1 MASDACPS
9 TAITVRQ
16 AHVPCVLLQYT
27 VLDVIDK
34 LTTVTGSS
42 FHARVGRL
50 TVEQDV
56 GVEQATMAILGY
68 GSIVEKTLSSNAIR
82 SRLLLDARQSR

>member
-1 MASDACPS
+1 M
-9 TAITVRQ
+9 TARH
-16 AHVPCVLLQYT
+16 AHVPCVLSQYT

-34 LTTVTGSS
+34 LTTVKRSS

-56 GVEQATMAILGY
+56 EVEQAMMALLGF
-68 GSIVEKTLSSNAIR
+68 GSIVENRWPAEQYAI
-82 SRLLLDARQSR
+82 DYCWMHDNIT